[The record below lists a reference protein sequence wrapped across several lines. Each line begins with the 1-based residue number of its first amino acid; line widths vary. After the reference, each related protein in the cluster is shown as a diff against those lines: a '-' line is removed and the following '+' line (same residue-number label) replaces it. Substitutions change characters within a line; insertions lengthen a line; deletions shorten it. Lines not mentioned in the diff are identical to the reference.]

1 MNAQAAEKTPEKTA
15 PAQNTKAPEKKP
27 EAKPTNEQK
36 KEKPVAVNL
45 AQLDKEE
52 LELQKK
58 LEELQKKKAE
68 AKAEAAAEVYAEV
81 RETLTKFADSFTTEQ
96 KKTLGSL
103 LGLSATAKKSS
114 SKGGSKEATIPKFK
128 LPEGAGGHTWSGR
141 GRRSNEFTS
150 WLETANGKEWTAK
163 FAKGEVKSEY
173 PLNPEW
179 REANPGKN

>member
-27 EAKPTNEQK
+27 EAAKPTTEQK
-36 KEKPVAVNL
+36 KEKPVSVNL

-52 LELQKK
+52 QELEKK
-58 LEELQKKKAE
+58 LEELRTKKAE
-68 AKAEAAAEVYAEV
+68 AKTAAAAEVFAEV

-103 LGLSATAKKSS
+103 LGLSATAKKTG
-114 SKGGSKEATIPKFK
+114 KGGSKEATIPKFK

-150 WLETANGKEWTAK
+150 WLETANGKDWTAK

>member
-15 PAQNTKAPEKKP
+15 PAQNKAPEKKP
-27 EAKPTNEQK
+27 EAAKPTEQK

-52 LELQKK
+52 QELQKK
-58 LEELQKKKAE
+58 LEELRTKKAE
-68 AKAEAAAEVYAEV
+68 AKTAAAGEVYAEV
-81 RETLTKFADSFTTEQ
+81 RESLTKFADSFTTEQ

-103 LGLSATAKKSS
+103 LGLSATAKKTGT
-114 SKGGSKEATIPKFK
+114 KESKESSIPKFK
-128 LPEGAGGHTWSGR
+128 LPEAAGGHTWGGR
-141 GRRSNEFTS
+141 GKRSNKFND
-150 WLETANGKEWTAK
+150 WMETANGKEWAAK
-163 FAKGEVKSEY
+163 FAKGEVKSEF